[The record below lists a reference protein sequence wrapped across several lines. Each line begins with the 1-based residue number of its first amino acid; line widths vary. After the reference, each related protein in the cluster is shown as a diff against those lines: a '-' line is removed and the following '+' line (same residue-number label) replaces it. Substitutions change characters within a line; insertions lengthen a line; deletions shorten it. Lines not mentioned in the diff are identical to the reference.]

1 MKLYDYFRSSA
12 AFRVRIALNYKGL
25 KYESISKKLRDG
37 EHRAP
42 EYRAVNPQA
51 LVPALEDN
59 GTVIAQS
66 VAIVEYLEEKYPVP
80 PLLPRRAAERALV
93 RSMAL
98 SIACDLHP
106 LNNLRVLNFLQSPLG
121 IDKQTVETTWYF
133 KWVAEAFLGLE
144 EQARKTSTDGRYL
157 FGETVTMADAFIVP
171 QMYNARRFKCDLT
184 PYPTL
189 TGICTHLETLPA
201 FARAMPEV
209 QPDAQIAP

>member
-25 KYESISKKLRDG
+25 AYESVSKKLRDG

-42 EYRAVNPQA
+42 AYRAVNPQA
-51 LVPALEDN
+51 LVPALDDN

-66 VAIVEYLEEKYPVP
+66 IAIIEYLEEKYPVP
-80 PLLPRRAAERALV
+80 PLLPRRAAERAVV

-106 LNNLRVLNFLQSPLG
+106 LNNLRVLSFLQSPLG

-133 KWVAEAFLGLE
+133 KWVAECFAGLE
-144 EQARKTSTDGRYL
+144 EQARKTSGDGRYL
-157 FGETVTMADAFIVP
+157 FGTSVTMADAFIVP
-171 QMYNARRFKCDLT
+171 QMYNARRFKCDLA

-189 TGICTHLETLPA
+189 TAICTHLETLPA

-209 QPDAQIAP
+209 QPDAQTAP